1 MYNHLYNAS
10 RGNLIGGNTDSHHQP
25 PASPDSHSLNPMPRD
40 TRKDDRRYYRS
51 AEFKQALLE
60 DRLQQEFVVHTPV
73 EPSSGASNRF
83 SRYHAKRKSIAMSFP
98 SLSMLDV
105 TKGVPEDR
113 QAEDSEAGEAHNSE
127 SETSASPQSA
137 NVPSAVEHHSPL
149 SNVSDTSSEADT
161 PSKSREHRLPRIH
174 LHGTGPFARLARHRK
189 GGQESWCI
197 DVGAGGMC
205 GLLKDEPAN
214 PALAKDLHQTGTPQ
228 PSSVN

>member
-10 RGNLIGGNTDSHHQP
+10 RGNLISDNTDYHHQP
-25 PASPDSHSLNPMPRD
+25 PASPDSHSPIPMPRD

-127 SETSASPQSA
+127 SDTSASPQSA
-137 NVPSAVEHHSPL
+137 TVPAAVEHHSPL

-189 GGQESWCI
+189 GGQES
-197 DVGAGGMC
+197 
-205 GLLKDEPAN
+205 
-214 PALAKDLHQTGTPQ
+214 
-228 PSSVN
+228 